1 MKLYAIKRSG
11 YDVPYKMS
19 YKQNIGLYPTL
30 DGCKKA
36 IDYERRVM
44 RGIHN
49 KDYSNEYQ
57 ILEYDFDF
65 NNYKVINNE
74 TKN

>member
-1 MKLYAIKRSG
+1 MKVYAIKRKD
-11 YDVPYKMS
+11 YEIPYKAS
-19 YKQNIGLYPTL
+19 YRQNIGLYPTL

-49 KDYSNEYQ
+49 KDYSDEYK
-57 ILEYDFDF
+57 ILEYELDLER
-65 NNYKVINNE
+65 YKVIE
-74 TKN
+74 